1 MRGICSTYIV
11 VLSQF
16 SVKFCSPANMPTDD
30 RVLRG
35 DAVVLKTVETV
46 LKSEEL
52 LQKIGNIIAEKID
65 QKIDQ
70 SIKTYEVKV
79 SQLEDKLEKAYATI
93 DSLEQYTRRNSLRI
107 YGLPES
113 VNEDTDASVIKFY
126 KEKMN
131 IEVSKEMI
139 DCSHRLGKEEN
150 HTKPLLV
157 KFVSKNIKQ
166 EIYKNKRKLKGSKL
180 VIKEDLTKK
189 NIQLM
194 KRVRDKFK
202 TVWTNNCSIFTKVNN
217 KIYKIND
224 LSDLSKINLN
234 K

>member
-1 MRGICSTYIV
+1 
-11 VLSQF
+11 
-16 SVKFCSPANMPTDD
+16 MPTDD

-113 VNEDTDASVIKFY
+113 VNEDTDASVIKFC

-131 IEVSKEMI
+131 IEVTKEMI

-194 KRVRDKFK
+194 KRVRDK
-202 TVWTNNCSIFTKVNN
+202 VGYQRGS
-217 KIYKIND
+217 YKEEYSTYEACKRQI
-224 LSDLSKINLN
+224 
-234 K
+234 